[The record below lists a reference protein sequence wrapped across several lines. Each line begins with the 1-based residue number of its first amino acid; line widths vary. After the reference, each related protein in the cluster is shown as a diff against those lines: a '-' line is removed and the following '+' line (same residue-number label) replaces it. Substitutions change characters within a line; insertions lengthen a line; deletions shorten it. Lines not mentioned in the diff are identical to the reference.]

1 MRMLKYLNLPDL
13 KKLLLGVVAGIS
25 LGLSP
30 ASAGGQSLPPINE
43 EQYINQS
50 LLSAAIGE
58 AIRRNCSTISA
69 RLFRAFSKALA
80 LERYALNLGYSKA
93 EIKAFISSKAE
104 KQRITDETIAYL
116 IDNGV
121 VEGQESTF
129 CALGRAEIAKKS
141 LTGQLLRS
149 WR

>member
-1 MRMLKYLNLPDL
+1 MLKIPILPDL
-13 KKLLLGVVAGIS
+13 HTFILGMAAGIL

-30 ASAGGQSLPPINE
+30 ALAGGQSLPPINE
-43 EQYINQS
+43 ERYINQL

-58 AIRRNCSTISA
+58 AIRRNCGTISA
-69 RLFRAFSKALA
+69 RLFLAFRKALA
-80 LERYALNLGYSKA
+80 LERYALDLGYSKG

-104 KQRITDETIAYL
+104 KQRMKDEVIVYL
-116 IDNGV
+116 TANGV
-121 VEGQESTF
+121 VEGQENTF
-129 CALGRAEIAKKS
+129 CALGRAEIANKS

>member
-1 MRMLKYLNLPDL
+1 MLKNLPFPDL
-13 KKLLLGVVAGIS
+13 NTSLLGAVAGAF
-25 LGLSP
+25 LALSAAP
-30 ASAGGQSLPPINE
+30 ATAQSLPPLSE
-43 EQYINQS
+43 ETYVNQS

-69 RLFRAFSKALA
+69 RLFLAFSKAMA

-93 EIKAFISSKAE
+93 EIKAFISSKTE
-104 KQRITDETIAYL
+104 KQRMTDEVIAYL
-116 IDNGV
+116 MANGV

-141 LTGQLLRS
+141 LTGQLLWS